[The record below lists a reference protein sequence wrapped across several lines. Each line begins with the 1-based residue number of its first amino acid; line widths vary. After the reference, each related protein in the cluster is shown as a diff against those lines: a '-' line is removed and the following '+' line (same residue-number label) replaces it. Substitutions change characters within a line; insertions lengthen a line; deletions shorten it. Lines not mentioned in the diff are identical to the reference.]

1 MTTSMGVLMYADP
14 ESGRSSSNF
23 PLVSNLAASWMLEGS
38 PRCEWRQRQECSC
51 CIVAL
56 LEEYRQR
63 IDFNHSSLGTKP
75 ETTVDLTDS
84 FKFLLPDI
92 TNGGVAASPLVEP
105 SIAVG
110 QRARTAWRQWIV
122 QTMFP
127 NSRDQASL
135 SIGLP
140 TDRISRFQTVGSWEP

>member
-23 PLVSNLAASWMLEGS
+23 PLISNLAASWMLEGS
-38 PRCEWRQRQECSC
+38 PRCEWRQ
-51 CIVAL
+51 
-56 LEEYRQR
+56 
-63 IDFNHSSLGTKP
+63 
-75 ETTVDLTDS
+75 S

>member
-23 PLVSNLAASWMLEGS
+23 PLISNLAASWMLEGKS
-38 PRCEWRQRQECSC
+38 PLRMAPKDR
-51 CIVAL
+51 I
-56 LEEYRQR
+56 EYRQR
-63 IDFNHSSLGTKP
+63 IDLDHSSSGTKP
-75 ETTVDLTDS
+75 ETTVDLTI

-92 TNGGVAASPLVEP
+92 TNGGVAAGPLVEP
-105 SIAVG
+105 SLAVG

-127 NSRDQASL
+127 NSRDQPSL

-140 TDRISRFQTVGSWEP
+140 TARISRFQTVGSWEP